1 MKKTLQ
7 NTLNKATTPFWQM
20 FSVAGYISAQIFADI
35 TSTKIAMLGSLSI
48 DGGTFIYPLTFTLR
62 DMVHKAWGKKVAKQ
76 IIYTAGAINLFMALL
91 FQFIIWLPADMS
103 WGMQDQFA
111 MVLGP
116 IWRIV
121 FASIFAELI
130 SELIDTEAYQ
140 FFVDKISKKYLW
152 GRVLFSNIL
161 AIPIDSIVF
170 ALIAFWGT
178 LPPAV
183 VGGIIISNI
192 LVKGAMTLVSMPM
205 IYLTPGDRK

>member
-1 MKKTLQ
+1 MKK
-7 NTLNKATTPFWQM
+7 TLNKATMPFWQM
-20 FSVAGYISAQIFADI
+20 ASVAGYISAQIFADI
-35 TSTKIAMLGSLSI
+35 TSIKIATIGNLAI

-76 IIYTAGAINLFMALL
+76 VIYIAGAINLFMALL

-103 WGMQDQFA
+103 WGMQNEFA
-111 MVLGP
+111 MILGP

-121 FASIFAELI
+121 FASIFAEMI

-140 FFVDKISKKYLW
+140 FFVDKISKKHIW

-161 AIPIDSIVF
+161 AIPIDSVVF
-170 ALIAFWGT
+170 ALIAFWGI

-205 IYLTPGDRK
+205 IYLTPGDRE